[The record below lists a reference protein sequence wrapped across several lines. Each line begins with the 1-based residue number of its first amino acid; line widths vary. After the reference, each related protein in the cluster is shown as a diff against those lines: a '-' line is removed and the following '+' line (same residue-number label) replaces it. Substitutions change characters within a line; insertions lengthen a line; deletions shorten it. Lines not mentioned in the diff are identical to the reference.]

1 METTLTCM
9 EPIPVEYILGIAQ
22 SKATPAQRRPY
33 IELIERWGDEMN
45 RANEARQLLKRLRDG
60 QVLDPMKMPRE
71 FMPRYRQPE
80 VAEKLIEIV
89 RKIDAIIASKQEN
102 WTWAHVMRVMTDEG
116 ILYKPTINRFDQFIC
131 AMVPD
136 RGATPF
142 ASMATTTT
150 SWGRTS
156 RGRLGPNSPTSTPPL
171 LPSAPSATRLPL
183 SSPLSSRAPS
193 ARKSN
198 VIPQETAEKTPR
210 FSITFPT
217 FSEVPPNSFPTYGKR
232 AESLAIPYFYI

>member
-1 METTLTCM
+1 M

-45 RANEARQLLKRLRDG
+45 CADKARQLLKRLRDG

-116 ILYKPTINRFDQFIC
+116 ILYKPTINRFDQLIC
-131 AMVPD
+131 AMIPD
-136 RGATPF
+136 KGRDTVRKHGDYAFIMEEQEDPWTLWPKDSYLNPTLAAERSICNQIALEF
-142 ASMATTTT
+142 APILT
-150 SWGRTS
+150 RTI
-156 RGRLGPNSPTSTPPL
+156 RLEL
-171 LPSAPSATRLPL
+171 
-183 SSPLSSRAPS
+183 
-193 ARKSN
+193 
-198 VIPQETAEKTPR
+198 
-210 FSITFPT
+210 
-217 FSEVPPNSFPTYGKR
+217 
-232 AESLAIPYFYI
+232 